1 MARRSVPVSAVR
13 SLFEVTPGGARFVA
27 LATSAALHV
36 AVAASLVGHAGSRA
50 DDVAP
55 ATTFEVLVLPPET
68 AAQADPSTD
77 TSPFP
82 EAQASTPREPKAAP
96 ASTRASRHD
105 LSLVHDSPSLLV
117 APTLGGPVTPAVSTP
132 ADAHFVLGVV
142 LSVGRAATVE
152 RADTQDAEAATN
164 AEDVASEDG
173 VDARPVLLSGNA
185 PPYPPAAANAGVE
198 VNVPVT
204 IVIGVNGDVLDA
216 RAQRHV
222 GYGLDE
228 AALRAVRSYRFS
240 RGLRGGRPVRVR
252 MTWTVMFRLQ

>member
-1 MARRSVPVSAVR
+1 MARRSVPLSAFR
-13 SLFEVTPGGARFVA
+13 SLFEVTPGGARFAA

-50 DDVAP
+50 DDIAP
-55 ATTFEVLVLPPET
+55 PTTFEVLVLAPET
-68 AAQADPSTD
+68 AARAD
-77 TSPFP
+77 TSPLP
-82 EAQASTPREPKAAP
+82 EAQAPTPREPKAAP

-105 LSLVHDSPSLLV
+105 PSSVHDSPSLVV
-117 APTLGGPVTPAVSTP
+117 APTLGEPVTPAVSTP
-132 ADAHFVLGVV
+132 ADAHFVL
-142 LSVGRAATVE
+142 SVGRAAAVE
-152 RADTQDAEAATN
+152 QAGIQGAEAAAN
-164 AEDVASEDG
+164 VEEVASEDG

-204 IVIGVNGDVLDA
+204 IVIGVNGEVLDA
-216 RAQRHV
+216 RTQRHV

>member
-1 MARRSVPVSAVR
+1 MARRSVPVFAVR

-27 LATSAALHV
+27 LSTSAALHV
-36 AVAASLVGHAGSRA
+36 AVAASLLGQGGSRV
-50 DDVAP
+50 DDIAP
-55 ATTFEVLVLPPET
+55 ATTFEVLVLPAEP
-68 AAQADPSTD
+68 AAQAEITPD
-77 TSPFP
+77 TSPSP

-105 LSLVHDSPSLLV
+105 PSSVHDSPSLLA
-117 APTLGGPVTPAVSTP
+117 APTLGEPVTPAVSTP
-132 ADAHFVLGVV
+132 ADAHFVLR
-142 LSVGRAATVE
+142 VGRAAAVE
-152 RADTQDAEAATN
+152 GAGTPGAEAAAN
-164 AEDVASEDG
+164 ADEVASDDG
-173 VDARPVLLSGNA
+173 VDARPVLLDGNA

>member
-1 MARRSVPVSAVR
+1 MVRRSVPVFAVR
-13 SLFEVTPGGARFVA
+13 SLFEVTPGGARFAA

-36 AVAASLVGHAGSRA
+36 AVAASLAGHTGSRV
-50 DDVAP
+50 DDIAP
-55 ATTFEVLVLPPET
+55 PTMFDVLALPPET
-68 AAQADPSTD
+68 AAQADTSPD
-77 TSPFP
+77 TSPLP
-82 EAQASTPREPKAAP
+82 EAQASTPRERKAAP

-105 LSLVHDSPSLLV
+105 PSSVHDSPSLLV
-117 APTLGGPVTPAVSTP
+117 APTPGEPVTSAVPTP

-142 LSVGRAATVE
+142 LTGGRAAAVE
-152 RADTQDAEAATN
+152 RAGTQGAEAATTG
-164 AEDVASEDG
+164 EEVASEEG

-185 PPYPPAAANAGVE
+185 PPYPPAAASAGVE

>member
-1 MARRSVPVSAVR
+1 MVRRSVPVFAVR

-36 AVAASLVGHAGSRA
+36 AVAASLPGHTGSRV
-50 DDVAP
+50 DDIAP
-55 ATTFEVLVLPPET
+55 PTMFDVLALPPET
-68 AAQADPSTD
+68 AAQAD
-77 TSPFP
+77 TSPLP

-105 LSLVHDSPSLLV
+105 PPSVHDSPSLLV
-117 APTLGGPVTPAVSTP
+117 APPGEPVTPPVSTP

-142 LSVGRAATVE
+142 LTVGRAAAVE
-152 RADTQDAEAATN
+152 RAGTQGAEAATN
-164 AEDVASEDG
+164 GEEVASEDG

-185 PPYPPAAANAGVE
+185 PPYPPAAASAGVE